1 MSDVF
6 HAIRRAALAGAL
18 ALMATTALAQEQVTV
33 RFPPGSSGTTINGT
47 IIGQEY
53 IDYVLDVGAG
63 QTMIATLRVTGTNGH
78 GSAFFNVLPAGKDYD
93 GLYVGSMDDDS
104 TAEVT
109 FPTAGKWAIRVYLMG
124 NDKDADKTVGYA
136 IDMRIPPGKS
146 GASGQ
151 APAAPVVRVAGV
163 PANDLLNVRSGPG
176 TEHGVIGA
184 LANGDQVKRLGCE
197 THGGSEWCMIEMMT
211 DMHERGWVNR
221 RYLQ

>member
-53 IDYVLDVGAG
+53 IDYMLDVGAG

-78 GSAFFNVLPAGKDYD
+78 GSAFFNVQPAGKDYD

-124 NDKDADKTVGYA
+124 NDADTGRTVGF
-136 IDMRIPPGKS
+136 RL
-146 GASGQ
+146 
-151 APAAPVVRVAGV
+151 PVSIR
-163 PANDLLNVRSGPG
+163 
-176 TEHGVIGA
+176 
-184 LANGDQVKRLGCE
+184 
-197 THGGSEWCMIEMMT
+197 
-211 DMHERGWVNR
+211 
-221 RYLQ
+221 